1 MKKIFTFGNRKFKT
15 MKITLSILTFT
26 TLTVFGAKVLYFGT
40 DKNLEEQ
47 LTDPTISHVIFEN
60 RNIVSASVDSLI
72 SSTELKKSENIT
84 TDLFRQ
90 AYEEIKDM
98 LENRK
103 PISFKRAVFL
113 IDNAYMGGTLNWEWY
128 NQEIKSKLT
137 IFNQMINSAGY
148 GKYKTAKN
156 WAVHTYMTDTTV
168 TPNGY
173 QRYHYDYANYTNDT
187 TGLVYHLLQTH
198 LGNCRSLP
206 YLYKIWCDE
215 YGASAFLAT
224 APMHVYVRQQDE
236 NGVWWNL
243 ELTSFYRYMPSEDYI
258 AQLEITEEARKSG
271 LYMKSLNEQ
280 ENLVLCLDDLLRYY
294 IERNDI
300 ICDSFVE
307 EVLETAIKYRPI
319 SEAQLK
325 RFSCLKYKLDNAMEA
340 KGLNDYS
347 QIEKHPDLIKKFEA
361 MDSVGHFIEWTGY
374 RKISEERYQEM
385 TKETEQK
392 RKKHAT
398 K

>member
-1 MKKIFTFGNRKFKT
+1 

-40 DKNLEEQ
+40 DKNLEEP
-47 LTDPTISHVIFEN
+47 LTNPTISHVIFEN

-72 SSTELKKSENIT
+72 SSTELKKSENLT
-84 TDLFRQ
+84 TDLFRH

-103 PISFKRAVFL
+103 PISFKKAVFL

-128 NQEIKSKLT
+128 NQEIKNKLT
-137 IFNQMINSAGY
+137 VFDQMINSSGY

-156 WAVHTYMTDTTV
+156 WAIHTYMTDTTI

-187 TGLVYHLLQTH
+187 TGLVYNLLQTH

-206 YLYKIWCDE
+206 YLFKIWCDE

-258 AQLEITEEARKSG
+258 AQLEITEAARKSG

-294 IERNDI
+294 LERNDI
-300 ICDSFVE
+300 ICDPFVE

-319 SEAQLK
+319 SEVQLK
-325 RFSCLKYKLDNAMEA
+325 RFSCFKHKLDNAMEA
-340 KGLNDYS
+340 KGINDYS
-347 QIEKHPDLIKKFEA
+347 KIGKYPDLVKKFEA

-374 RKISEERYQEM
+374 RKISEERYQNM
-385 TKETEQK
+385 TNETEQK
-392 RKKHAT
+392 RKKYTT